1 MNNSD
6 FEKNL
11 KNKMDELAS
20 SVDCFDKIS
29 KRAFPEQN
37 SDFSD
42 CEYTVSDVE
51 NITGRRSRFRLTSV
65 IALAAAVALGIFVL
79 PKNIGLLNNVFSDKG
94 DKSDI
99 KAYRSLIAEIKE
111 QTQKYEYTYFDCTL
125 KEYLENDILISP
137 LYECPFEMKNDE
149 NINVRVYTRMC
160 GNIPT
165 NQVYAVQ
172 YEGKYEDGYFLAA
185 ADSKAEFTEEE
196 LSAYGESDDTIFPVV
211 ETDTF
216 LKVENIFFNEDS
228 DGYAGNTSSASFIY
242 NCIYKLDDTIYN
254 TASSIVYFSDMRKSV
269 VSYDYDIMSAYMY
282 KGIVREFDSS
292 AFENG
297 WNTALYNNGSSAF
310 ADKSESFKTFNRS
323 DFLESTESLYI
334 TDKMCYTEPFEE
346 FPIKPELGIEF
357 TVHSNIPSAALPAP
371 IVGDSFRMYL
381 PTGLENPK
389 LNYSKATSVEGGT
402 VDFEPTYHS
411 DSFIPSEDGDELHT
425 EAQLSKFEAIERQQ
439 EEIRQRVELA
449 KTEAELLAEQA
460 AAQEIQT
467 EIDAIQK
474 LQDEIQI
481 QIDSVNAQE
490 KNEAEKEIE
499 ANALE
504 AVMQNIIAQEYEL
517 QQKLESALQ
526 KENK

>member
-1 MNNSD
+1 MNNSE

-29 KRAFPEQN
+29 KRAFPEEN
-37 SDFSD
+37 SDYSD

-51 NITGRRSRFRLTSV
+51 NITGRRSRFRLTSL
-65 IALAAAVALGIFVL
+65 IALAAAVAVGVFVL
-79 PKNIGLLNNVFSDKG
+79 PENIGLLSNVFSDKG

-99 KAYRSLIAEIKE
+99 NAYRSLIAEIEE
-111 QTQKYEYTYFDCTL
+111 QTEKYEYTYFDCTL
-125 KEYLENDILISP
+125 KEYIENDVLISP
-137 LYECPFEMKNDE
+137 LYECPFEVKEDAD
-149 NINVRVYTRMC
+149 INVRVFTRMC
-160 GNIPT
+160 GDIPT

-196 LSAYGESDDTIFPVV
+196 LSAYAESDDTIFPVV
-211 ETDTF
+211 ETDT
-216 LKVENIFFNEDS
+216 LLEVESIFFNENS
-228 DGYAGNTSSASFIY
+228 DEYAGNTSSASFIY

-254 TASSIVYFSDMRKSV
+254 TANSIVYFSDMRKSV
-269 VSYDYDIMSAYMY
+269 IAYDYDILSAYMY

-292 AFENG
+292 AFGNG

-323 DFLESTESLYI
+323 DFL
-334 TDKMCYTEPFEE
+334 DKYETYSFENNLCYTEPFGK

-357 TVHSNIPSAALPAP
+357 TVCSDIPSTGLPAP
-371 IVGDSFRMYL
+371 VVGESFRIYL
-381 PTGLENPK
+381 PTGLENPR
-389 LNYSKATSVEGGT
+389 LNYSKSKSVEGVT
-402 VDFEPTYHS
+402 VDFEPTYFS
-411 DSFIPSEDGDELHT
+411 DSFIPTEDGTELQS
-425 EAQLSKFEAIERQQ
+425 EAQLSKFEELVRKQ
-439 EEIRQRVELA
+439 EEIRQNLKLAETEL
-449 KTEAELLAEQA
+449 ELLYEQESV
-460 AAQEIQT
+460 QELQA

-481 QIDSVNAQE
+481 QIDSVIAQAN
-490 KNEAEKEIE
+490 NEAEKEME
-499 ANALE
+499 ANVLE
-504 AVMQNIIAQEYEL
+504 AEMHKIIAQEYEL
-517 QQKLESALQ
+517 QQRLEAALQ